1 MFNILNI
8 TPGCAVRLQELG
20 YEIRKARAAR
30 GLTQAQLA
38 QAAGLSRTTLNQ
50 LENGL
55 FPDLGVKKVQAIL
68 DHLGLDLSV
77 EPAQRARRPDFIR
90 MACTTASISFR
101 ESLSPDELVHAL
113 LSGKVP
119 RNRRPHLRT
128 LLEEAPRPLLEGLVN
143 EVSKWA
149 KPGKVAGNIAKIAAE
164 LGVSQRTRGWL
175 KAA

>member
-1 MFNILNI
+1 
-8 TPGCAVRLQELG
+8 
-20 YEIRKARAAR
+20 
-30 GLTQAQLA
+30 
-38 QAAGLSRTTLNQ
+38 
-50 LENGL
+50 
-55 FPDLGVKKVQAIL
+55 
-68 DHLGLDLSV
+68 
-77 EPAQRARRPDFIR
+77 